1 MTSTQ
6 FCLMMLTDDEVT
18 SLRFGFSNSLQSG
31 ILSFVSAVIA
41 DLAQKSKY
49 SARSKTDDATEDGEM
64 DGS

>member
-41 DLAQKSKY
+41 DLAQKY

>member
-49 SARSKTDDATEDGEM
+49 SARSKADDAAEDGEM